1 MRQPCRLVL
10 LLLLLIPA
18 GGRAFRC
25 PSRWP
30 VARRGALAAPAV
42 CGLSAALAPPAG
54 SHLVVD
60 SLAAAAAFVDADDAN
75 ICRIVR
81 AVPDALTR
89 DGRYAAGDAGSAWSA
104 LPGEA
109 SAVADFRAPADAEDA
124 LGPILALAAPEGRA
138 EVLREVVQLG
148 TFFQTLLQCEAI
160 ETRLEVMDAK
170 VGRRGMLM
178 LVVVTISLRTSPRG
192 PCAPA

>member
-1 MRQPCRLVL
+1 MRLETHKQVVCVCVCVYLSAREER
-10 LLLLLIPA
+10 
-18 GGRAFRC
+18 RA
-25 PSRWP
+25 
-30 VARRGALAAPAV
+30 VARRGALAVPAV

-60 SLAAAAAFVDADDAN
+60 SLAAAAAFVEADDAN